1 MKIHIKENG
10 YALMSFF
17 ENVSDRFHSELVQTM
32 EDWAGNAGNVRIL
45 SEEEV
50 ARQVV
55 TDIHL
60 KRSKRAQADS
70 LGNLDAMTAMLT
82 KCVEL
87 QGQPEEGHV
96 TKQQRRIG
104 KLVVRCVDRA
114 QAQKD

>member
-10 YALMSFF
+10 YALIFVV
-17 ENVSDRFHSELVQTM
+17 ENVSDRFHSELVHTM
-32 EDWAGNAGNVRIL
+32 EDWAGNAGNVGIL

-55 TDIHL
+55 NDVVL

-70 LGNLDAMTAMLT
+70 PGNFDAMTSLLI

-87 QGQPEEGHV
+87 RKVNSPNNSGA
-96 TKQQRRIG
+96 
-104 KLVVRCVDRA
+104 LDSWS
-114 QAQKD
+114 